1 MATQGALTWFDAA
14 LDKIAKGTIALNTDT
29 FKAVLLAS
37 TQAIDKTFAGASTDC
52 RYADL
57 TAELATASGYTAG
70 GVTLTT
76 NALTRSGSSVK
87 WTADAFNWTL
97 SGTITFK
104 YVAIYDD
111 TAANKDLL
119 CFCDMDTGG
128 GSVSALAGALQ
139 FTPNIS
145 GLLGWSAP

>member
-1 MATQGALTWFDAA
+1 MATQGPLTWFDLA
-14 LDKIAKGTIALNTDT
+14 LDKIADGTIDLTTDT

-37 TQAIDKTFAGASTDC
+37 TQAISKTFAGASTDG

-70 GVTLTT
+70 GVALTT
-76 NALTRSGSSVK
+76 VTLTRSGSTVT
-87 WTADAFNWTL
+87 WDADAFGWTL

-104 YVAIYDD
+104 YVAIYSD
-111 TAANKDLL
+111 TATNKDLL

-128 GSVSALAGALQ
+128 GSISALTGTLQ
-139 FTPNIS
+139 YTPSVS
-145 GLLGWSAP
+145 GLLDWSAP